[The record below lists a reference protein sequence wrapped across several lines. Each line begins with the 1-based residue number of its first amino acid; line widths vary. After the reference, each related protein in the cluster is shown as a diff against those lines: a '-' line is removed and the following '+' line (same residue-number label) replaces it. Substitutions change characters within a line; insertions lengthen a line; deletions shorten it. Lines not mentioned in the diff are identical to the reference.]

1 MKRILTLLIILSFIP
16 LLWAQKNYA
25 TKNVWMPDN
34 GDGTFT
40 NPILWGDWADP
51 DVIRVKDDF
60 YLIGTSMQYVPGCPI
75 LHSKDLVNWEM
86 AGYAIERYD
95 EDERYDLKNGSLYM
109 NGSWANSIRYHNGK
123 FYVGFCTPDGWGR
136 EKGNF
141 SI

>member
-136 EKGNF
+136 EKGA
-141 SI
+141 